1 MYRKAPAHHIFKI
14 PTDHVSANAT
24 MDDVPDEPDLM
35 SDTDTDSYS
44 DTDASESESGGEV
57 IVQASDSSDV
67 NEEVAES
74 PHVSDAEGL
83 AMVITSLEGQ
93 SSPPPSTVVPLQVQL
108 DQHGELILTP
118 DQAAEFV
125 TSIYTIPQANGNSSD
140 QEEDRA
146 AGEESDHASQ
156 RSSGSHHSQHSRRS
170 LRSRRSFRSHPSASD
185 SDPDDP
191 DAVADFDVQ
200 LQRNAVEIQQRA
212 AAISARAINERAT
225 QQVHQPTKH
234 RRRKIK
240 VKTITD
246 HKTAGRYFQA
256 GEYAQAE
263 ALYTKAI
270 TADPTAPLLYT
281 NRAMARIKLGMYDS
295 VVGDCEASL
304 SLLPHNMK
312 AYYYKAQAL
321 LAMSSPQEALDA
333 GRKAYELAADSG
345 DRRWE
350 RSLGNIVSIVLKCK
364 KAVWEAKEKQRQR
377 DETALS
383 EQVFDLMH
391 KQKRDEMEGADQIEW
406 GQIAESWDKKIEEM
420 KTIFANS
427 MEGPVRKPV
436 PDWMIDDITF
446 AIMVDPVI
454 VSALLYL
461 PEDACTDVDE
471 KLTSR
476 QTKTG
481 NSYERASIMEH
492 LRRSHT
498 DPLTRSPLSPE
509 ELRPNL
515 ALREA
520 CEQFL
525 EENGWAVDY

>member
-1 MYRKAPAHHIFKI
+1 
-14 PTDHVSANAT
+14 

-67 NEEVAES
+67 DEEVAGS

-83 AMVITSLEGQ
+83 AMVIASLEGQ
-93 SSPPPSTVVPLQVQL
+93 SSPPSPTVAPLQLVQPDHQGGL
-108 DQHGELILTP
+108 VLTP

-125 TSIYTIPQANGNSSD
+125 TSIYTIPPTIDNPSD
-140 QEEDRA
+140 QEEDRE
-146 AGEESDHASQ
+146 AGEESDNASR
-156 RSSGSHHSQHSRRS
+156 RSSGSRHSHRP
-170 LRSRRSFRSHPSASD
+170 LRPHLSASGP
-185 SDPDDP
+185 DPDDP
-191 DAVADFDVQ
+191 DAVVDFDVQ
-200 LQRNAVEIQQRA
+200 LQRNAIEVQQRA
-212 AAISARAINERAT
+212 AAISARAINERAI

-281 NRAMARIKLGMYDS
+281 NRAMARIKLNMYDG
-295 VVGDCEASL
+295 VVGDCEQSL
-304 SLLPHNMK
+304 ALLPHNMK
-312 AYYYKAQAL
+312 AYYYKAHAL
-321 LAMSSPQEALDA
+321 LAMGSSQEALAA
-333 GRKAYELAADSG
+333 GKKAYELAANSG
-345 DRRWE
+345 DRNWE

-377 DETALS
+377 NEAALQ
-383 EQVFDLMH
+383 EQVLDLMH
-391 KQKRDEMEGADQIEW
+391 KQKREEMEGADQTEW
-406 GQIAESWDKKIEEM
+406 NQIGESWDAKIAEM
-420 KTIFANS
+420 KEVFAKS

-454 VSALLYL
+454 VSALPYL
-461 PEDACTDVDE
+461 PAGAF
-471 KLTSR
+471 SI
-476 QTKTG
+476 Q
-481 NSYERASIMEH
+481 ERKM
-492 LRRSHT
+492 
-498 DPLTRSPLSPE
+498 
-509 ELRPNL
+509 N
-515 ALREA
+515 
-520 CEQFL
+520 
-525 EENGWAVDY
+525 